1 MESKK
6 ATKQKQINYGIDGPK
21 FVRNLFLLAITS
33 YLIAI
38 FIYAI
43 TANKSAIF
51 LIPLCIIIGSVC
63 LAEGLLMLL
72 YAKKGKFTHRDR
84 MLNHIKWRGDEKV
97 LDIGTGLG
105 LLMIGAAKKLTN
117 GKSIGIDIWNKDDLS
132 QNSFTKAKENA
143 LLENVSDKIEL
154 KEENILQTN
163 FDDGYFDI
171 VLSNLCL
178 HNVGNKEQRKKACKE
193 IYRILKKG
201 GIAVISDFIHN
212 NEYKATFLELGI
224 EIEKMETF
232 FSDTYQPL
240 TIIKAIKN

>member
-1 MESKK
+1 MKSTK
-6 ATKQKQINYGIDGPK
+6 ATKQINYGIDGPK

-84 MLNHIKWRGDEKV
+84 MLNLIKWQGNERV

-132 QNSFTKAKENA
+132 QNSFKKARENA

-154 KEENILQTN
+154 KEESILQTN
-163 FDDGYFDI
+163 FEDGYFDI

-178 HNVGNKEQRKKACKE
+178 HNVGNKEQRKK
-193 IYRILKKG
+193 R
-201 GIAVISDFIHN
+201 V
-212 NEYKATFLELGI
+212 
-224 EIEKMETF
+224 
-232 FSDTYQPL
+232 
-240 TIIKAIKN
+240 

>member
-1 MESKK
+1 MESTK
-6 ATKQKQINYGIDGPK
+6 ATKQINYGIDGPK

-84 MLNHIKWRGDEKV
+84 MLNLIKWQGNERV

-132 QNSFTKAKENA
+132 QNSFTKARENA

-154 KEENILQTN
+154 KEESILQTN
-163 FDDGYFDI
+163 FEDGYFDI

-178 HNVGNKEQRKKACKE
+178 HNVGNKEQRKKACIE
-193 IYRILKKG
+193 IHRILKKG

-212 NEYKATFLELGI
+212 NEYKTAFEELGMQ
-224 EIEKMETF
+224 IEKMETF
-232 FSDTYQPL
+232 FSDTYQRL
-240 TIIKAIKN
+240 TIIKAVKN